1 MEIKTIR
8 LNKLQR
14 EKKQSEDFNI
24 KSKHMVLSLHCEGH
38 RHMHGELFSAIELE
52 CLYNQDSISDSCNCT
67 FVLILLDDKGVPYS
81 PGLITKTKQ
90 QLVNK
95 NL

>member
-1 MEIKTIR
+1 MEMTR

-14 EKKQSEDFNI
+14 EKKQSEGFNI
-24 KSKHMVLSLHCEGH
+24 KSKHMVLSLNCEDH
-38 RHMHGELFSAIELE
+38 QHMHGELFSAIELE
-52 CLYNQDSISDSCNCT
+52 RLYSKDNISDSCNCT
-67 FVLILLDDKGVPYS
+67 FVLILLDDKGAPYS
-81 PGLITKTKQ
+81 PGLITKAKQ

>member
-1 MEIKTIR
+1 MTR

-14 EKKQSEDFNI
+14 EKIQSEGFNM
-24 KSKHMVLSLHCEGH
+24 KSKHMVLSLNCKDHQ
-38 RHMHGELFSAIELE
+38 HMHGELFSAIELE
-52 CLYNQDSISDSCNCT
+52 SLYGHDNMSNSCNCT

-81 PGLITKTKQ
+81 QGIIKKAKQ